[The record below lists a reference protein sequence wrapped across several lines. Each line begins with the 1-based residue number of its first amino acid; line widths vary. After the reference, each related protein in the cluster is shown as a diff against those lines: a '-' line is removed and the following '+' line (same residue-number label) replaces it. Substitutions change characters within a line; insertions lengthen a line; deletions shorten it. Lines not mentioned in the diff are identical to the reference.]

1 MPRTPREIT
10 PSVLRLRNDV
20 RGDTDAWFRRI
31 DCGRTAE
38 ARSSPDGL
46 ASGRRL
52 GVLPGLSEPL
62 DDRPERTLM
71 TTTHATA
78 HPLDAPSSDTTTE
91 TDPGPVVVSTS
102 DR

>member
-1 MPRTPREIT
+1 MPRTTQEIT
-10 PSVLRLRNDV
+10 PPIQRSHTDVL
-20 RGDTDAWFRRI
+20 GDTDAWFRRI
-31 DCGRTAE
+31 DGGRTAE

-46 ASGRRL
+46 ASGQRL

-62 DDRPERTLM
+62 DDRPEGTLM

-78 HPLDAPSSDTTTE
+78 YPLDAPSSNPTTE
-91 TDPGPVVVSTS
+91 TDPGPPEVSAC